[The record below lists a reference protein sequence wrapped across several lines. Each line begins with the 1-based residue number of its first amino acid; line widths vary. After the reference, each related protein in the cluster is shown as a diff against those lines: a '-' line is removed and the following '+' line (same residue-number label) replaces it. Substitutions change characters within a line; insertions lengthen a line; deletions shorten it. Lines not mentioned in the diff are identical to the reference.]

1 MSPRP
6 VLTALLV
13 AGLAVPATAS
23 SWICS
28 DPEAETLHHEL
39 RRSQETIMALKAEWQ
54 SRERAYEAKL
64 SETKLLVEVL
74 QNTNRN
80 LEDRVRDLKD
90 QVPPPVP
97 EQGWAQAIEDLRRDG
112 DVNVGLTPILDRM
125 THRGLSSHRI
135 RHILHRL
142 SRYDGVLEAAL
153 ETPAPEHELE
163 RFGVILDKVE
173 RHADSLAQDVVRRLE
188 KLQAEYGADFSP
200 SNLDSGFGCEL
211 GFDDLGGDD
220 LGDDH
225 PDDGFGLGGDDFG
238 DF

>member
-13 AGLAVPATAS
+13 AGLAVPAAAS

-28 DPEAETLHHEL
+28 DPEAETLRQEL
-39 RRSQETIMALKAEWQ
+39 IRSQETIMAMKAEWQ
-54 SRERAYEAKL
+54 RRERAYEEEL
-64 SETKLLVEVL
+64 SKTKLLVDVL
-74 QNTNRN
+74 QGTNRS
-80 LEDRVRDLKD
+80 LEERVRDLKD

-97 EQGWAQAIEDLRRDG
+97 EQGWAQAIEELRRDG

-125 THRGLSSHRI
+125 THRGLASHRI

-173 RHADSLAQDVVRRLE
+173 RHADSLARDVVRRLE
-188 KLQAEYGADFSP
+188 KLQAEYGDDFSP
-200 SNLDSGFGCEL
+200 RDLDSGFGCEL
-211 GFDDLGGDD
+211 GFDDDLGGHPNDD
-220 LGDDH
+220 LG
-225 PDDGFGLGGDDFG
+225 GFEDDFG